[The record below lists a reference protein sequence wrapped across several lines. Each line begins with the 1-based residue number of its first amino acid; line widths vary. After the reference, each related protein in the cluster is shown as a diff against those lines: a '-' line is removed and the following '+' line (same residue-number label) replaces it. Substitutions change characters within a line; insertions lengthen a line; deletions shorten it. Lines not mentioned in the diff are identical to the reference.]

1 MTFSRGQIAG
11 TVMKRVEKV
20 KWHHKNPWHEKYF
33 ELKMRK
39 GVIKIQNHENRE
51 TKVKEIPFSDLVSCH
66 AYV

>member
-1 MTFSRGQIAG
+1 
-11 TVMKRVEKV
+11 MKRVEKV

-33 ELKMRK
+33 ELKLNK
-39 GVIKIQNHENRE
+39 GVIKIQNHDNKE